1 MNLLEA
7 VKTCWAKY
15 ATFSGRASRSEFWF
29 FILFCWFL
37 RDVAYYIDVYIL
49 SDLTRITDIAML
61 QLTVNLL
68 IFIPNISVTTRRLHD
83 VNRSG
88 WWQLLYITIV
98 GIIPLLYW
106 WIKKGDDGDNKHG
119 SNPLQTLNEYENS

>member
-1 MNLLEA
+1 MNLDEA

-15 ATFSGRASRSEFWF
+15 ATFSGRASRSEYWF
-29 FILFCWFL
+29 IILFFWLLMF
-37 RDVAYYIDVYIL
+37 VTAIIDVVVFPDHKYMVIN
-49 SDLTRITDIAML
+49 LTA
-61 QLTVNLL
+61 NLL
-68 IFIPNISVTTRRLHD
+68 IVIPSISVAARRLHD

-88 WWQLLYITIV
+88 WWQLLYITFV

>member
-1 MNLLEA
+1 MNLFEA

-15 ATFSGRASRSEFWF
+15 ATFSGRASRSEYWF
-29 FILFCWFL
+29 IILFFWLLMF
-37 RDVAYYIDVYIL
+37 VTAIIDVVVFPDHKYMVIN
-49 SDLTRITDIAML
+49 LTA
-61 QLTVNLL
+61 NLL
-68 IFIPNISVTTRRLHD
+68 IVIPSISVAARRLHD

-88 WWQLLYITIV
+88 WWQLLYITFV

-106 WIKKGDDGDNKHG
+106 FIKKGDDGDNKHG

>member
-1 MNLLEA
+1 M
-7 VKTCWAKY
+7 
-15 ATFSGRASRSEFWF
+15 
-29 FILFCWFL
+29 L
-37 RDVAYYIDVYIL
+37 RDVAYYIDVYVL

-68 IFIPNISVTTRRLHD
+68 IVIPNISVTTRRLHD
-83 VNRSG
+83 VGRSG

-119 SNPLQTLNEYENS
+119 SNPLQILNKYENS

>member
-1 MNLLEA
+1 MNFSEA

-29 FILFCWFL
+29 FILFCWLL
-37 RDVAYYIDVYIL
+37 RDVAYFIDVYVL
-49 SDLTRITDIAML
+49 SDLNGML
-61 QLTVNLL
+61 NLTANLL

-83 VNRSG
+83 VDRSG

-106 WIKKGDDGDNKHG
+106 FIKKSDTGDNKHG
-119 SNPLQTLNEYENS
+119 SNPLQTLPE

>member
-1 MNLLEA
+1 MNLFEA

-29 FILFCWFL
+29 FILFCWLL
-37 RDVAYYIDVYIL
+37 RDVAYFIDVYVL
-49 SDLTRITDIAML
+49 SYLNGMLNLTA
-61 QLTVNLL
+61 NLL

-83 VNRSG
+83 VDRSG

-119 SNPLQTLNEYENS
+119 SNPLQTSPE

>member
-1 MNLLEA
+1 MNLFEA
-7 VKTCWAKY
+7 VKTCFAKY
-15 ATFSGRASRSEFWF
+15 FTFSGRASRSEFWL
-29 FILFCWFL
+29 FILFCWLL
-37 RDVAYYIDVYIL
+37 RDVAYFIDVYVL

-61 QLTVNLL
+61 QLTFNLL

-83 VNRSG
+83 VDRSG

-119 SNPLQTLNEYENS
+119 SNPLMTEVNS

>member
-1 MNLLEA
+1 MNLDEA

-15 ATFSGRASRSEFWF
+15 ATFSGRASRSEYWF
-29 FILFCWFL
+29 IILFFWLLMF
-37 RDVAYYIDVYIL
+37 VTAIIDVVVFPDHKYMVIN
-49 SDLTRITDIAML
+49 LTA
-61 QLTVNLL
+61 NLL
-68 IFIPNISVTTRRLHD
+68 IVIPSISVAARRLHD

-88 WWQLLYITIV
+88 WWQLLYITFV

-106 WIKKGDDGDNKHG
+106 FIKKGDDGDNKHG